1 MSVPLLDLPA
11 LDELQRRLGSER
23 FRRVL
28 TAQMTNGQALIR
40 RLVALEISP
49 DPAQVKTVAHQIAG
63 SSGSVGLRRL
73 GGQAALLE
81 RTLAGAEPPA
91 FAVLAALVRD
101 LRHCLELSQ
110 AALRAEFPEI

>member
-1 MSVPLLDLPA
+1 MSEPLLDLTA
-11 LDELQRRLGSER
+11 LSELEHRLGCER

-28 TAQMTNGQALIR
+28 TAQMASGQELIR
-40 RLVALEISP
+40 RMVALEISL
-49 DPAQVKTVAHQIAG
+49 DPAQIKAVAHQIAG

-81 RTLAGAEPPA
+81 RALAGAEPPA

-110 AALRAEFPEI
+110 VALRAEFPEI